1 MAENDSGNKGK
12 ETAGFVAV
20 CVCIASVA
28 IVVVAGS
35 SWPNAVAICG
45 LSVMGGW
52 NRVFDPEEIIAR
64 RSLTYVKFLAGL
76 WPSAASP
83 VPHGGALH

>member
-45 LSVMGGW
+45 LSVMGVG
-52 NRVFDPEEIIAR
+52 IA
-64 RSLTYVKFLAGL
+64 FLIL
-76 WPSAASP
+76 KKS
-83 VPHGGALH
+83 